1 MQDADVAIDSE
12 EDEVYEQ
19 NLVMV
24 RKYTDLLF
32 QLAWMPSCVTALP
45 IVRLKGTSL
54 LAFRFQV
61 QLKCCHSN
69 QTPQL
74 SSDFHNS

>member
-32 QLAWMPSCVTALP
+32 QLAGMDAVLRNSIAHCSPEGNLSSC
-45 IVRLKGTSL
+45 
-54 LAFRFQV
+54 FQV